1 MTLFSHETTVGGA
14 VDGIEDEIAEV
25 EAELEAVAPEAA
37 AHEPLVAARDSLQQQ
52 KEIFEAYV
60 NQGEWAPDQEIK
72 MSSLSAGDRAVVNRE
87 MSDDAG
93 AYAETL
99 WTVAA
104 ATDAAPYVDDTLA
117 ETFRNVADLH
127 PAFVAWVE
135 ARSNKLGVAG
145 NRSST
150 SSRGSGSSG
159 TSTHTSDETT

>member
-104 ATDAAPYVDDTLA
+104 ATDAAPWQQPAVSDCFAEVASLEAPIVDWA
-117 ETFRNVADLH
+117 ETVIGGLRGDEH
-127 PAFVAWVE
+127 PLALLRRTVISQTA
-135 ARSNKLGVAG
+135 A
-145 NRSST
+145 
-150 SSRGSGSSG
+150 
-159 TSTHTSDETT
+159 ETIN